1 MGSLGAQFHIN
12 PHRKPSLVAGKLLN
26 RQHGLP
32 ALQDEEFSAATG
44 ALRAAPRDRFPVP
57 LTASMEVGW
66 CAMQYTA
73 VQDRWDPRVSFPR
86 RRGELSGY
94 QERYW
99 SVTSDAPA

>member
-1 MGSLGAQFHIN
+1 M
-12 PHRKPSLVAGKLLN
+12 VAGKLLD

-66 CAMQYTA
+66 CARQNTA
-73 VQDRWDPRVSFPR
+73 VQDRS
-86 RRGELSGY
+86 GMEELRIHRIFSGGTL
-94 QERYW
+94 
-99 SVTSDAPA
+99 V